1 MTQPIFVAA
10 FLSLVVGIV
19 VAMLGSAMLP
29 CFSDSAG
36 CGMAEAFRL
45 FVVPIEVIVVSIVL
59 GISTIRRSRKILK
72 LAMWSLCF
80 AGALLPVLTLGFDT
94 GPRRFRNFIEL
105 SQLAVPFLAVVV
117 SQWLVLHRH
126 LPAEA

>member
-10 FLSLVVGIV
+10 FVSLMVGIAV
-19 VAMLGSAMLP
+19 SMLSTEMLP
-29 CFSDSAG
+29 CFSDRAG
-36 CGMAEAFRL
+36 CGMAGAFRL
-45 FVVPIEVIVVSIVL
+45 FVVPVEVIVVSIVL
-59 GISTIRRSRKILK
+59 GISAIRRSRKILK

-80 AGALLPVLTLGFDT
+80 AGALLLVLVPGFGQ
-94 GPRRFRNFIEL
+94 GPSAFRNFIEL